1 MSFIF
6 ICVVIQ
12 HSSRL
17 SLQRLSCHL
26 CRSRSQ
32 EDGRLGRPHEDGAK
46 DDTADVSLNVTGC
59 SSSLFTGTLPDLSG
73 NTSYEERTVSE
84 LSCPP
89 NMPLLHT
96 TGEEIRRLRQSLA
109 PAPSVMSPTC
119 SDKDRETE
127 SYYETLGSVTRRSVD
142 IRGRR
147 HPDGAL
153 SSSGV
158 WTASVS
164 DGSDKETDPL
174 MSPVK
179 TEVMEAHKV
188 RPKSSLSMGVVS
200 DTESVDK
207 AGEDRVGVQVE
218 PEAESPTLMGERNI
232 PFMDDADESVHSCDT
247 EGYYT
252 TFHDFDGF
260 QEVANEYNFDFEIPN
275 GDGKQTVTEESDLE
289 RQQEV
294 VYRKKS
300 RSETRPSPPRRHSS
314 LLRDRESTDT
324 VILASDLV
332 KLDNEKSRNSLLD
345 FSGTDSDIE
354 VAKHLTST
362 SLTSRF
368 IPSLCVVTP
377 PVSDTASIINMSRS
391 TSESPGLPTPTP
403 ESSGDPTHDESDS
416 VTATDNM
423 EASSSPTDVSD
434 HSTELGDSGK
444 SLASTETV
452 SSMSGEVET
461 NRLSVTSTSSSVTT
475 ASGKLVSTTP
485 DIVKPVKEI
494 GDNKEDVKEVIDN
507 AATKDVMITGD
518 ACDNKILQSS
528 SGSHLPDMLSHTPE
542 MAAAETQ
549 SDANPSSATKP
560 DTGTGVVTTSG
571 LSGVTS
577 VSRQQPVSQCG
588 ESGPKLRI
596 TQPFAP
602 YRDIIA
608 PLTRH
613 NTRANEKGGE
623 HHNTPPPPSTL
634 SDQGETQRRVE
645 EQQTPNKINSNPVKT
660 SPAVVKEKSGLVQ
673 RSPLRHGATPGKK
686 QSSLETDDTGT
697 SEEQSN
703 LKRSDSYRNAKT
715 ILSPNL
721 SQINRKSPEI
731 SPSNRIENA
740 TYVSFNNITSDKSA
754 SPTMMNEGSL
764 NTTGESSKDDK
775 EKPKQNF
782 FRNIRSQFSTLSLR
796 RKSSKKHESDKSAA
810 RDKLQTP
817 PRSKSEMRRRNS
829 FNSLL
834 RLSGKTPDQPP
845 RLTST
850 PINSADKAPPSK
862 SQSEPRSRARQH
874 PVNDWK
880 NPPKPQNIANN
891 ICHPEPVEDPEF
903 QPRFLTA
910 AVKNQH
916 QQRQR
921 HSYAEPLYHLPHQ
934 PHLGSHTALYGYVQP
949 PRSLPPPPYHPPPP
963 HHYPPSHH
971 YQPPLYSNYP
981 QHPGSQRS
989 SVSSIYGLC
998 QGIRNSKN
1006 NSILLGLIS

>member
-1 MSFIF
+1 M
-6 ICVVIQ
+6 
-12 HSSRL
+12 
-17 SLQRLSCHL
+17 
-26 CRSRSQ
+26 
-32 EDGRLGRPHEDGAK
+32 
-46 DDTADVSLNVTGC
+46 TGC
-59 SSSLFTGTLPDLSG
+59 SSSLYTGTLPDLSA

-109 PAPSVMSPTC
+109 PAPSLMSPC

-142 IRGRR
+142 IKGRR

-164 DGSDKETDPL
+164 DGSDKETEPL
-174 MSPVK
+174 LAPTK
-179 TEVMEAHKV
+179 TAAVDLHQV

-200 DTESVDK
+200 DTESLEKEEKREVREEE
-207 AGEDRVGVQVE
+207 A
-218 PEAESPTLMGERNI
+218 EAESPTLMGENI

-260 QEVANEYNFDFEIPN
+260 QEVANEYNFDFEIP
-275 GDGKQTVTEESDLE
+275 GDAKQMPDQDRDSKCL
-289 RQQEV
+289 QEV

-300 RSETRPSPPRRHSS
+300 RAEARPSPPRRHSS
-314 LLRDRESTDT
+314 LVKDNRESTDT
-324 VILASDLV
+324 VILVTDLQKIETKKPDV
-332 KLDNEKSRNSLLD
+332 SVLD
-345 FSGTDSDIE
+345 FSVTESDIE

-362 SLTSRF
+362 TLTARC

-377 PVSDTASIINMSRS
+377 PVSDTTSVLNMSRS
-391 TSESPGLPTPTP
+391 TSESPRLSTPTP
-403 ESSGDPTHDESDS
+403 ESSTGDTQHDESDT
-416 VTATDNM
+416 VTATDSH
-423 EASSSPTDVSD
+423 EVASSPTEVSD
-434 HSTELGDSGK
+434 HLTELGDGGK

-475 ASGKLVSTTP
+475 ASGKLVSITP

-494 GDNKEDVKEVIDN
+494 GDNKDLMEVVDKAVPKDAIKTSEDK
-507 AATKDVMITGD
+507 
-518 ACDNKILQSS
+518 KILHSS

-549 SDANPSSATKP
+549 SDANPSSATTKP
-560 DTGTGVVTTSG
+560 DTGTGVVTTPEQSC
-571 LSGVTS
+571 VTSS
-577 VSRQQPVSQCG
+577 VSRHQSGSQCAG
-588 ESGPKLRI
+588 ESVPKLRI
-596 TQPFAP
+596 SQPFAP
-602 YRDIIA
+602 YNRDIT

-613 NTRANEKGGE
+613 NNEANEKGVKQ
-623 HHNTPPPPSTL
+623 NNFPPPASTL
-634 SDQGETQRRVE
+634 SDQGELLRRSEERRKHSQNSFTVNLVE
-645 EQQTPNKINSNPVKT
+645 TG
-660 SPAVVKEKSGLVQ
+660 PATVEKGSRLTK
-673 RSPLRHGATPGKK
+673 RSPQRPR
-686 QSSLETDDTGT
+686 SSPSKSKSTVRTDDKTYYV
-697 SEEQSN
+697 EQSN
-703 LKRSDSYRNAKT
+703 LTRSDSYRNAKT

-731 SPSNRIENA
+731 SPNNRIENA
-740 TYVSFNNITSDKSA
+740 SYVSFNNITSDKSS
-754 SPTMMNEGSL
+754 SPTLVMEGSQ
-764 NTTGESSKDDK
+764 NTSGETGGRDDK

-796 RKSSKKHESDKSAA
+796 RKSSKKHESDNSTTT
-810 RDKLQTP
+810 RDKLKTP
-817 PRSKSEMRRRNS
+817 LKSKSELRRRNS

-850 PINSADKAPPSK
+850 PINSPPNKA
-862 SQSEPRSRARQH
+862 QSEPRSKARQH

-880 NPPKPQNIANN
+880 TSTQQQKNLSNNGHQNL
-891 ICHPEPVEDPEF
+891 VEDEF

-916 QQRQR
+916 QR
-921 HSYAEPLYHLPHQ
+921 HSYAEPLYHQ
-934 PHLGSHTALYGYVQP
+934 PHGSHTALYGYVHP
-949 PRSLPPPPYHPPPP
+949 PRSLPPPPYHPPP
-963 HHYPPSHH
+963 HHYPPDHLQSHH
-971 YQPPLYSNYP
+971 YQPLLYSNHP
-981 QHPGSQRS
+981 QQPGSQRS
-989 SVSSIYGLC
+989 SISSMYGLY
-998 QGIRNSKN
+998 QGKTSL
-1006 NSILLGLIS
+1006 S

>member
-1 MSFIF
+1 MTFIL

-32 EDGRLGRPHEDGAK
+32 EDGRLGRPCDDGVK
-46 DDTADVSLNVTGC
+46 EDTADVSLNVTGC
-59 SSSLFTGTLPDLSG
+59 SSSLFTGTLPDLSA

-109 PAPSVMSPTC
+109 PAPTLMSPTC
-119 SDKDRETE
+119 SDKDREAE

-164 DGSDKETDPL
+164 DGSDKETDPM
-174 MSPVK
+174 MSPGK

-200 DTESVDK
+200 DAESLEKGGEDE
-207 AGEDRVGVQVE
+207 AGEEVE
-218 PEAESPTLMGERNI
+218 PEAESPTLMGENNI

-260 QEVANEYNFDFEIPN
+260 QEVANEYNFDFEIPSC
-275 GDGKQTVTEESDLE
+275 DVKQTAADESDLE

-294 VYRKKS
+294 VYRKKT

-324 VILASDLV
+324 VILVTDIV
-332 KLDNEKSRNSLLD
+332 KHDAEKSRNSLLD

-354 VAKHLTST
+354 VAKHLTSS

-391 TSESPGLPTPTP
+391 TSESPGLVTPTP
-403 ESSGDPTHDESDS
+403 ESSDTHHEESDS

-423 EASSSPTDVSD
+423 EASSSSPTDVSD

-507 AATKDVMITGD
+507 VATKDVMITGN
-518 ACDNKILQSS
+518 ACDNKLLQSS

-549 SDANPSSATKP
+549 SDANPSSATSKP

-577 VSRQQPVSQCG
+577 VSRHQPVSQCG
-588 ESGPKLRI
+588 QAESGPKLRI
-596 TQPFAP
+596 VQPFAP
-602 YRDIIA
+602 YRDTA
-608 PLTRH
+608 TPLTRH
-613 NTRANEKGGE
+613 NTRANEKGDKQ
-623 HHNTPPPPSTL
+623 HHPQPPPSTL
-634 SDQGETQRRVE
+634 SDQGELPRRVE

-660 SPAVVKEKSGLVQ
+660 SPAAAVKERSRLVQ
-673 RSPLRHGATPGKK
+673 RSPLRHGATPTKK

-740 TYVSFNNITSDKSA
+740 TYVSFNNITSDKSS

-764 NTTGESSKDDK
+764 NTTTESCKDDR

-850 PINSADKAPPSK
+850 PINSADKDKAPPTK

-880 NPPKPQNIANN
+880 NPPKQPQLTSSS
-891 ICHPEPVEDPEF
+891 ICHPDPVEDPEF

-921 HSYAEPLYHLPHQ
+921 HSYAEPLYHQ
-934 PHLGSHTALYGYVQP
+934 PHGSHSALYGYVQP
-949 PRSLPPPPYHPPPP
+949 PRSLPPPPYHPPP
-963 HHYPPSHH
+963 HHYPPSHQ

-981 QHPGSQRS
+981 QQPGSQRS
-989 SVSSIYGLC
+989 SVSSIYGLY
-998 QGIRNSKN
+998 QGK
-1006 NSILLGLIS
+1006 GF

>member
-1 MSFIF
+1 M
-6 ICVVIQ
+6 
-12 HSSRL
+12 
-17 SLQRLSCHL
+17 
-26 CRSRSQ
+26 
-32 EDGRLGRPHEDGAK
+32 E
-46 DDTADVSLNVTGC
+46 DVSLNVTGC
-59 SSSLFTGTLPDLSG
+59 SSSLLTGTLPDLSA
-73 NTSYEERTVSE
+73 NTSYEARTVSE

-109 PAPSVMSPTC
+109 PTPSVMSPTC

-142 IRGRR
+142 IKGRR

-164 DGSDKETDPL
+164 DGSDKETDTVMTPG
-174 MSPVK
+174 K
-179 TEVMEAHKV
+179 TEVVEVHKA

-200 DTESVDK
+200 DTESLEK
-207 AGEDRVGVQVE
+207 EESRVREEVE
-218 PEAESPTLMGERNI
+218 TEAESPTLMGDNNI

-275 GDGKQTVTEESDLE
+275 SDVKQTVEEESDLK
-289 RQQEV
+289 RPQEV

-324 VILASDLV
+324 VILVTDLV
-332 KLDNEKSRNSLLD
+332 KIDTEKPRNSLLD
-345 FSGTDSDIE
+345 FSGTESDIE
-354 VAKHLTST
+354 VAKHLTSS

-377 PVSDTASIINMSRS
+377 PVSDTASVINMSRS

-403 ESSGDPTHDESDS
+403 ESSGDSPHEESDS
-416 VTATDNM
+416 VTATDNTCV
-423 EASSSPTDVSD
+423 SSSPTDVSE

-494 GDNKEDVKEVIDN
+494 GDNKDEVKEVIDKV
-507 AATKDVMITGD
+507 AATKDVMVTGNG
-518 ACDNKILQSS
+518 CDNKILQSS

-560 DTGTGVVTTSG
+560 DTGPGVV
-571 LSGVTS
+571 SGVTS
-577 VSRQQPVSQCG
+577 VSRHQPVSQCG

-596 TQPFAP
+596 SQPFAP

-613 NTRANEKGGE
+613 NTRANEKGDE
-623 HHNTPPPPSTL
+623 HNDHPPPPSTL
-634 SDQGETQRRVE
+634 SDQGELLRRVK
-645 EQQTPNKINSNPVKT
+645 EQQTLNKINSNPVKT
-660 SPAVVKEKSGLVQ
+660 SPTAVKERSGLPQ
-673 RSPLRHGATPGKK
+673 RSPLRKGATPRNK
-686 QSSLETDDTGT
+686 QSSLETDDTG
-697 SEEQSN
+697 EEQSN

-740 TYVSFNNITSDKSA
+740 TYVSFNNITSDKSS

-764 NTTGESSKDDK
+764 NTSAESRRDDK

-817 PRSKSEMRRRNS
+817 PKSKSELRRRNS

-850 PINSADKAPPSK
+850 PINSADKSPPTK

-880 NPPKPQNIANN
+880 NSPKQPQNLYTN

-910 AVKNQH
+910 AVKKQN
-916 QQRQR
+916 QR
-921 HSYAEPLYHLPHQ
+921 HSYAEPLYHQ
-934 PHLGSHTALYGYVQP
+934 PQGSHSALYGYVQP
-949 PRSLPPPPYHPPPP
+949 PRSLPPPPYHPPP
-963 HHYPPSHH
+963 HHYPQSHH
-971 YQPPLYSNYP
+971 YQPPLYSNCP
-981 QHPGSQRS
+981 QQPNSQRS
-989 SVSSIYGLC
+989 SVSSIYGLY
-998 QGIRNSKN
+998 QGKNS
-1006 NSILLGLIS
+1006 